1 MNFFLDFRFGIGF
14 AGEEIFFALVVKS
27 ITLEYMKAN
36 NEKVSVS
43 FPPEMIQWLKAE
55 AKRET
60 EETSEQVSVSRLVCR
75 AVKAMQGKAKS
86 SASVVINPN
95 SEISVGGSSTRG
107 TARSRKAG

>member
-1 MNFFLDFRFGIGF
+1 
-14 AGEEIFFALVVKS
+14 
-27 ITLEYMKAN
+27 MKAN

-60 EETSEQVSVSRLVCR
+60 EETAEQVSVSRLVCR
-75 AVKAMQGKAKS
+75 AVKAMQGKVKG
-86 SASVVINPN
+86 SASAAFHPELQT
-95 SEISVGGSSTRG
+95 SAGGSSTRG